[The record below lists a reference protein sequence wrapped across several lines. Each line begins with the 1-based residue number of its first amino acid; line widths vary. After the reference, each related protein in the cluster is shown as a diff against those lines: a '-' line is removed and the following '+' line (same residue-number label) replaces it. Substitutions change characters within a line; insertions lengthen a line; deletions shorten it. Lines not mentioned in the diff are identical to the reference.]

1 MKGESN
7 ILFDDQVLTW
17 WWRADLSG
25 KSAIGKGRTVQGKCR
40 VRKANTGKT
49 RRGANH
55 LNFLVA
61 KTPDELG

>member
-7 ILFDDQVLTW
+7 ILFDDQGLTW

-40 VRKANTGKT
+40 VRKGEHGEDAKRGEPLKLFSRQNT
-49 RRGANH
+49 
-55 LNFLVA
+55 
-61 KTPDELG
+61 